1 MANRW
6 KIAKA
11 FGKAVGK
18 RTGKPNKTSEM
29 IERVAGDSDEFL
41 EGKRRGQ
48 FLKGKAT
55 DASYQAMYD
64 RLDDDAKAVFDAYDM
79 DFERSYGPDGAYK
92 RALED
97 AKLDAYTEVPPDRQ
111 GWLEKYGFDISEPAP
126 RNVDVSKRIDKLS
139 AEESEKTL
147 NTEFDKAFD
156 EAAENHGYK
165 KWKEESKDMPVNDG
179 FGGDLHDINRED
191 AVQRSREEIIKAL
204 QQNTD
209 RDVTDVLR
217 DFGYIFE
224 E

>member
-1 MANRW
+1 MI
-6 KIAKA
+6 KE

-18 RTGKPNKTSEM
+18 RIGKPNKTSEM

-64 RLDDDAKAVFDAYDM
+64 RLDDDAKAVFDSYDM

-126 RNVDVSKRIDKLS
+126 RNVDVSKHVDKLS
-139 AEESEKTL
+139 AEESEKAL
-147 NTEFDKAFD
+147 NTQFDKAFD
-156 EAAENHGYK
+156 DAAENHGYK
-165 KWKEESKDMPVNDG
+165 KWREESKDMPLNDG
-179 FGGDLHDINRED
+179 FGGDLHDVNRED
-191 AVQRSREEIIKAL
+191 AVQRTREQMIEDLKSGISM
-204 QQNTD
+204 
-209 RDVTDVLR
+209 
-217 DFGYIFE
+217 E
-224 E
+224 EFLDKWK

>member
-1 MANRW
+1 MPNW
-6 KIAKA
+6 KMMKE

-18 RTGKPNKTSEM
+18 RTGEPNKTSKM
-29 IERVAGDSDEFL
+29 IERAAGGSDEFL
-41 EGKRRGQ
+41 EGKRRGE

-64 RLDDDAKAVFDAYDM
+64 RLDDDAKAVFDSYNLDA
-79 DFERSYGPDGAYK
+79 ERSYGPDGAYK
-92 RALED
+92 QALED
-97 AKLDAYTEVPPDRQ
+97 AKLDAYTEIPTDRQ
-111 GWLEKYGFDISEPAP
+111 GWREKYGFDISEPAP
-126 RNVDVSKRIDKLS
+126 RNVDVSKRVDKLS
-139 AEESEKTL
+139 AEDSEKAL
-147 NTEFDKAFD
+147 NTEFDKALD

-165 KWKEESKDMPVNDG
+165 KWREESKDMPLNDG
-179 FGGDLHDINRED
+179 FGGDLHDVNRED
-191 AVQRSREEIIKAL
+191 AVQRSREKIIKAL

>member
-1 MANRW
+1 MANW
-6 KIAKA
+6 KMMKE

-18 RTGKPNKTSEM
+18 RTGEPNKTSKM
-29 IERVAGDSDEFL
+29 IERAAGDSDEFL

-64 RLDDDAKAVFDAYDM
+64 RLDDNAKAVFDAYDM
-79 DFERSYGPDGAYK
+79 DYERSYGPNGAYAEAVR
-92 RALED
+92 RAGVD
-97 AKLDAYTEVPPDRQ
+97 PNDVPTDLMSWKERF
-111 GWLEKYGFDISEPAP
+111 GFDISEPAP
-126 RNVDVSKRIDKLS
+126 RNVDVSKRVDKLS
-139 AEESEKTL
+139 AEESEKAL

-165 KWKEESKDMPVNDG
+165 KWKEESKDMPLDDG
-179 FGGDLHDINRED
+179 FKGDLHDVNRED

-204 QQNTD
+204 QQNID
-209 RDVTDVLR
+209 SDVTDVLR